1 MQPAGLAAVSPLP
14 TLRVGRSNPQGWQ
27 KVAGGRSLCP
37 ERPPENRVGL
47 LAHPGGVPEF
57 YGATPIS
64 IRLGNG
70 RSGTPAGVLAL
81 ERRIPVVVQ
90 GKGGTTTGYPLATL
104 RVGHRESVPILLLV
118 LLILVI
124 AFSVL
129 PEYEHDDDRS
139 AIQFAS
145 RNTTYNCSALVH
157 FDRTNRVG

>member
-1 MQPAGLAAVSPLP
+1 M
-14 TLRVGRSNPQGWQ
+14 
-27 KVAGGRSLCP
+27 
-37 ERPPENRVGL
+37 
-47 LAHPGGVPEF
+47 
-57 YGATPIS
+57 
-64 IRLGNG
+64 
-70 RSGTPAGVLAL
+70 
-81 ERRIPVVVQ
+81 VVQ
-90 GKGGTTTGYPLATL
+90 GKQGTTTGYPLATL

-118 LLILVI
+118 LFILVI